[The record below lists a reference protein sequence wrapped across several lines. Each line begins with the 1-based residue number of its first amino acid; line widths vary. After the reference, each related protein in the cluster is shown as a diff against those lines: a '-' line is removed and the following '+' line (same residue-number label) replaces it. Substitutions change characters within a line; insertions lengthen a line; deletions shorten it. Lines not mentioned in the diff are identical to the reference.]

1 MLKRFFIILLLP
13 FCYSALATAAKSKGV
28 YAVHDGNS
36 VVIGN
41 EFLAREFSLV
51 NGHVRT
57 QTIVNRSG
65 DFFRGIHYTYVKRRF
80 CHCGTPLIKAFTKQ
94 G

>member
-51 NGHVRT
+51 N
-57 QTIVNRSG
+57 
-65 DFFRGIHYTYVKRRF
+65 
-80 CHCGTPLIKAFTKQ
+80 
-94 G
+94 